1 MQKSIELANNLLS
14 ILKNE
19 NFYDAVDGLNI
30 ALILLSGTVNS
41 SRTKYDEIPQF
52 HEVMFFKR
60 SMICFAC

>member
-19 NFYDAVDGLNI
+19 NFYDAVDGLDI
-30 ALILLSGTVNS
+30 ALILLSRTVIS

-52 HEVMFFKR
+52 HEGCLLKDQ
-60 SMICFAC
+60 